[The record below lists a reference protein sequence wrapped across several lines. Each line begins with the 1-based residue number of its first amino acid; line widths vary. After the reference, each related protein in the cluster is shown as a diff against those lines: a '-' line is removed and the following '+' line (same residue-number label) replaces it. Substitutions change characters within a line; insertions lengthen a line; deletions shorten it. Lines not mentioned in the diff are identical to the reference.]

1 MLPAS
6 WFGQASDSITAGKRD
21 HANIGLNRKN
31 GDAIKEMCEDSSM
44 LSDFFFLLGSSA
56 FSVCH
61 KAGVLRVSRNT
72 LGAEADGILLGVG
85 NLTFVFGKE
94 AVILLHS
101 ILIAVHIEY
110 SETLHWNGVETLKQ
124 NISDIILSSILPWR
138 IRKPY

>member
-1 MLPAS
+1 MLFAS
-6 WFGQASDSITAGKRD
+6 WFSQAPDPVAAGKRD
-21 HANIGLNRKN
+21 HANIGTSRMN
-31 GDAIKEMCEDSSM
+31 GDGERGKAWRLFKLPDCH
-44 LSDFFFLLGSSA
+44 FFLLGSSA

-85 NLTFVFGKE
+85 NLTFVFGRE

-110 SETLHWNGVETLKQ
+110 SEVLH
-124 NISDIILSSILPWR
+124 
-138 IRKPY
+138 

>member
-1 MLPAS
+1 ML
-6 WFGQASDSITAGKRD
+6 
-21 HANIGLNRKN
+21 H
-31 GDAIKEMCEDSSM
+31 
-44 LSDFFFLLGSSA
+44 DFYSFLLGSSA

-85 NLTFVFGKE
+85 NLTFVFGKG

-110 SETLHWNGVETLKQ
+110 SETLHWNGVETLK
-124 NISDIILSSILPWR
+124 
-138 IRKPY
+138 